1 MPRKR
6 FRPEEI
12 IAKLR
17 EADDVLLGQERK
29 VSGVAKALR
38 VSDVKLRDE
47 LLDRKVFH
55 GLREVQRGP

>member
-12 IAKLR
+12 IAKPR
-17 EADDVLLGQERK
+17 AADVLLGQERK

-47 LLDRKVFH
+47 LLDRKVFR
-55 GLREVQRGP
+55 GLREAQRRP

>member
-17 EADDVLLGQERK
+17 EADVLLGQERK
-29 VSGVAKALR
+29 ASGVAKALR
-38 VSDVKLRDE
+38 VSEVKLRDE
-47 LLDRKVFH
+47 LLDREVFH
-55 GLREVQRGP
+55 GLREAQRRP